1 MYFEPQ
7 ATFQNGY
14 NIWLSPGSPGFSS
27 RRWKFLSP
35 QKRVENRPGIEP
47 GSTAWKAAMLT
58 IIPPTPVEGR
68 GKKYL

>member
-14 NIWLSPGSPGFSS
+14 NIRLSPGSPGFNS

-35 QKRVENRPGIEP
+35 QKSVENRPG
-47 GSTAWKAAMLT
+47 T
-58 IIPPTPVEGR
+58 
-68 GKKYL
+68 KKMRTGPI